1 MWAHACV
8 GACMCACSCVC
19 VHACLCACA
28 WWRGGDHIRPAHS
41 RCLQAAPVAHPS
53 RRAHRLCPTQQCSCL
68 PLTRRKA
75 PSLSFLSLP
84 WPSTGP
90 GTLVTGNTNS
100 TELEGSSSRAPR
112 CGRLSET
119 VGADSPY
126 LQLQGQGFL
135 VQQPL
140 ILNQPVIFL
149 LGFAFGF

>member
-1 MWAHACV
+1 
-8 GACMCACSCVC
+8 MCACACVC
-19 VHACLCACA
+19 ASVPVCAHARVVEG
-28 WWRGGDHIRPAHS
+28 RGGDHIRPAHS

-84 WPSTGP
+84 QPSTGP
-90 GTLVTGNTNS
+90 GTLVTGNMNS
-100 TELEGSSSRAPR
+100 TELEGSSSRAPPR

-119 VGADSPY
+119 VGANSPY
-126 LQLQGQGFL
+126 LQLQGQRFL